1 MTIGEKI
8 ANLKGFVEGI
18 KLDESKQENQILV
31 KIIDILNDMSL
42 ELEDLNES
50 VDTLN
55 DYAEELDEDLGDVEE
70 YLYDDDD
77 DDDDDDDEEFYE
89 VECPNCG
96 EKIYIDEDLDNDEIE
111 CPNCNTKFNCDA
123 E

>member
-77 DDDDDDDEEFYE
+77 DDDDDDEEFYE

-96 EKIYIDEDLDNDEIE
+96 EKIYVDEDLDNDEIE

>member
-8 ANLKGFVEGI
+8 ANLKGYVEGI
-18 KLDESKQENQILV
+18 KLDETKQENQILL

-42 ELEDLNES
+42 ELEDLNEQ

-70 YLYDDDD
+70 YLF
-77 DDDDDDDEEFYE
+77 DDDEGDDEDFYE

-111 CPNCNTKFNCDA
+111 CPNCNTKFNCDP